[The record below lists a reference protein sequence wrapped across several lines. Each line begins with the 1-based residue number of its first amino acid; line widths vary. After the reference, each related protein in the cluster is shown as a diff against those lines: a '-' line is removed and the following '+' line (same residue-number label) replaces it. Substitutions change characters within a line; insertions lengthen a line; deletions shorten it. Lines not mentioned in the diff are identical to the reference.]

1 MWNFAERVKVA
12 TGVRRNFSRGATST
26 FCWPFSV
33 CWRCNANGRS
43 QNVLLCFYATK
54 KIPRESTRS
63 IRIHFEIF
71 WKWSCGYTNLTKK
84 VYYLS
89 SVTTFAELAH
99 KSRCHCE
106 LHTNE
111 SHMDLNYQQL
121 RLRLSHLSVLVEQ
134 NSLLKSFVQI
144 VFYTSTIRNAFAFR
158 KCLISIFA
166 STFYKQVTIKRT
178 INAQISICG
187 EKSRKLDTLVK
198 LFHCILTRQSDNIK
212 NVQKSEHHA
221 GVIAK
226 RMNYENSPGWI

>member
-1 MWNFAERVKVA
+1 MQMDVHKTFYYVSTPQRKFPVKARAPFASILKSF
-12 TGVRRNFSRGATST
+12 GSGA
-26 FCWPFSV
+26 
-33 CWRCNANGRS
+33 A
-43 QNVLLCFYATK
+43 
-54 KIPRESTRS
+54 
-63 IRIHFEIF
+63 
-71 WKWSCGYTNLTKK
+71 GYTNLTKK

-106 LHTNE
+106 IHTNE

-134 NSLLKSFVQI
+134 NSLLKSFLQI
-144 VFYTSTIRNAFAFR
+144 VFYTSDIRNAFAFR

-166 STFYKQVTIKRT
+166 SSFYKQVTIKRT

-226 RMNYENSPGWI
+226 RMNYENSPG